1 MANKDTYLLF
11 GFILLI
17 IILLHFDFA
26 SASIDLPLKQFKSGI
41 SVNNIICRG
50 NLELIIKESGFD
62 SPACVNPDSKTKLVQ
77 RGWAQNITDGTTRE
91 LVCGKDFL
99 EWGYGMLVKTTGFL
113 SASPLPTNSQNM
125 NNAEIEKL
133 NESKLIQFTL
143 LPNSSGTITMLYDKP
158 CNSQGFETKPAL
170 NVLYNFFNSVN
181 SDNIGLQKFDES
193 ITGLE
198 HITGKKGANLHI
210 YVSNVENYQNNSVLV
225 QYAVKSSSDTGRYLL
240 SLHRTCPGDL
250 LTIDDKPYS
259 GNMPPYFKG
268 TFYGCR

>member
-1 MANKDTYLLF
+1 MAKKDTYMLF

-17 IILLHFDFA
+17 ILLPHFDFV
-26 SASIDLPLKQFKSGI
+26 SAVIDLPLKQFKSGI
-41 SVNNIICRG
+41 SVNNIICRD

-62 SPACVNPDSKTKLVQ
+62 SPACVKPETKQKLTE
-77 RGWAQNITDGTTRE
+77 RGWAQNITEGATRE

-99 EWGYGMLVKTTGFL
+99 EWGYGSLVKTSGFL
-113 SASPLPTNSQNM
+113 SVNPLPTNSQNM
-125 NNAEIEKL
+125 NNPEIEKS

-143 LPNSSGTITMLYDKP
+143 PPNSSGTVTMLYDKP
-158 CNSQGFETKPAL
+158 CNSQGFEIKPTL
-170 NVLYNFFNSVN
+170 NVLYNFFNSIN
-181 SDNIGLQKFDES
+181 SENVGLQKFDES

-198 HITGKKGANLHI
+198 HITSKNGANLHI

-225 QYAVKSSSDTGRYLL
+225 QYAIKSSSDTGRYLL

-250 LTIDDKPYS
+250 LTVGDKPYS
-259 GNMPPYFKG
+259 GILPPYFKG